1 MEKETKKV
9 ELSALKI
16 EQLNKQPILE
26 TSIQMSEDK
35 KWLVHKTVIT
45 DIKPMSYMEKVMGS
59 K

>member
-9 ELSALKI
+9 ELSALK
-16 EQLNKQPILE
+16 NKQPILE

>member
-35 KWLVHKTVIT
+35 NNRHQTNELHGE
-45 DIKPMSYMEKVMGS
+45 SNGL
-59 K
+59 

>member
-1 MEKETKKV
+1 MENKKL